1 MKKEFKAI
9 PFSMKIDVILRKW
22 AEDFKAHDGFEI
34 IDREWFVDIHKN
46 EVCFIL
52 RMEREK
58 NE

>member
-9 PFSMKIDVILRKW
+9 SVSVNLDVILRKW
-22 AEDFKAHDGFEI
+22 VEDVKAHDGFEI
-34 IDREWFVDIHKN
+34 IDRKWFVDIHKN